1 MKIRKAVGTVLG
13 VLLLAAG
20 PALKAQGTG
29 NVFLEA
35 REEVFYMMAALQAA
49 GYRPAVATEESRL
62 LHRELQTAL
71 YGVHAPSVEELRT
84 FYEEHRIAE
93 DPGASFAQYI
103 SLALLLGSAPD
114 FDLKVQQR
122 DLPPDAKRVAEFV
135 PLLKKFYEEARLSQL
150 WVRFEPH
157 YRKEIGR
164 YSPLV
169 RRAITEVDAYLRLPA
184 GGYLGRNFRIFLELL
199 GSPSL
204 VQARIYRS
212 DYFVVVTPLEEP
224 RLEQIRHQ
232 YLHFVLDP
240 LAGKYVNQINRNNP
254 LLQYVQQAPLLGR
267 EYKMDY
273 PLLATESLIRAVE
286 LRLSRPDAVKG
297 QAGAKKHA
305 AEGFILAPYFYSAL
319 QIFEKQP
326 QGMTRYFRP
335 LFEEMEGKALR
346 EQLEAIEFTQRAEP
360 LAPVLSERERDLLKG
375 NRYISEGKF
384 LDARMAFLDMLEK
397 YGEEDGEM
405 LLGMGIASS
414 NLRKPGLAQRYLKKA
429 LEFTGDARVSTW
441 SHVFLGRIHDL
452 MGRRREALAQY
463 EAALVTA
470 GAYPLALQAAQQG
483 LKKPFGTL

>member
-1 MKIRKAVGTVLG
+1 MIKLELSERGSGVKIRKAVGIVLG

-20 PALKAQGTG
+20 PTLKAQGTG

-35 REEVFYMMAALQAA
+35 SEEVFYMMAALHAA
-49 GYRPAVATEESRL
+49 GYRPAAATEESRL

-71 YGVHAPSVEELRT
+71 HGVHAPSVEELRT
-84 FYEEHRIAE
+84 FYEEHRIAK

-135 PLLKKFYEEARLSQL
+135 PLLKKFYKEARLSQL

-169 RRAITEVDAYLRLPA
+169 RGAITEVDAYLRLLA

-240 LAGKYVNQINRNNP
+240 LAGKYVNQINRNN
-254 LLQYVQQAPLLGR
+254 
-267 EYKMDY
+267 
-273 PLLATESLIRAVE
+273 RAV
-286 LRLSRPDAVKG
+286 AVRSAG
-297 QAGAKKHA
+297 PSAGAR
-305 AEGFILAPYFYSAL
+305 I
-319 QIFEKQP
+319 Q
-326 QGMTRYFRP
+326 
-335 LFEEMEGKALR
+335 
-346 EQLEAIEFTQRAEP
+346 
-360 LAPVLSERERDLLKG
+360 
-375 NRYISEGKF
+375 
-384 LDARMAFLDMLEK
+384 
-397 YGEEDGEM
+397 DG
-405 LLGMGIASS
+405 LPIA
-414 NLRKPGLAQRYLKKA
+414 GY
-429 LEFTGDARVSTW
+429 RVADS
-441 SHVFLGRIHDL
+441 
-452 MGRRREALAQY
+452 RRRAS
-463 EAALVTA
+463 
-470 GAYPLALQAAQQG
+470 P
-483 LKKPFGTL
+483 

>member
-1 MKIRKAVGTVLG
+1 MRVKRTA
-13 VLLLAAG
+13 LLICLCMGFAGRAPLA
-20 PALKAQGTG
+20 AQGTG

-35 REEVFYMMAALQAA
+35 SEEVFYMMAALQAA
-49 GYRPAVATEESRL
+49 GYRPVAATEESRL
-62 LHRELQTAL
+62 LHRELQSAL
-71 YGVHAPSVEELRT
+71 NGVNTPSVEELRT
-84 FYEEHRIAE
+84 FYEEHRIPE

-114 FDLKVQQR
+114 FDLKIQQR

-135 PLLKKFYEEARLSQL
+135 PLLKKFYKEAKLSQI
-150 WVRFEPH
+150 WVWVEPH
-157 YRKEIGR
+157 YQKEIGR

-169 RRAITEVDAYLRLPA
+169 RADLTEVDAYLRLPT
-184 GGYLGRNFRIFLELL
+184 GSYLGRNYRVFLELL

-212 DYFVVVTPLEEP
+212 DYYVVATPLEEP
-224 RLEQIRHQ
+224 KLEEIRHQ

-240 LAGKYVNQINRNNP
+240 LAGKYVNQINQNNP

-267 EYKMDY
+267 EYKTDY

-286 LRLSRPDAVKG
+286 LRLTRRDAEKG
-297 QAGAKKHA
+297 QAEAKKHA
-305 AEGFILAPYFYSAL
+305 AEGFILVPYFYSAL
-319 QIFEKQP
+319 QIFEQQP

-335 LFEEMEGKALR
+335 LFEEMKGEALK
-346 EQLEAIEFTQRAEP
+346 EQLKAIKFTQRAEP
-360 LAPVLSERERDLLKG
+360 LAPILSERERDLLQG
-375 NRYISEGKF
+375 NRYISQGKF
-384 LDARMAFLDMLEK
+384 LEARMAFLDMIEK

-414 NLRKPGLAQRYLKKA
+414 NLRKPGLAQRYLKMA
-429 LEFTGDARVSTW
+429 LEVTGDARVSTW

-452 MGRRREALAQY
+452 MGRRKEAVGQY